1 LAGELLMIND
11 GTVKWEIRKITEAE
25 ISRNS
30 SLLNG
35 KTVEEIENDFEND
48 FLKNIK
54 VNGVMVVIGNFTASR
69 QGTSETLYGQ
79 IPLPVDYI
87 RSQCKYWTPV
97 IAYDSGNSNPREIN
111 WTSINQ
117 TDGSVSLY
125 SKRSA
130 SNNVTMNYLL
140 FAVK

>member
-1 LAGELLMIND
+1 MIND

-54 VNGVMVVIGNFTASR
+54 VTGVMVVIGNFTASR

>member
-1 LAGELLMIND
+1 MIND

-54 VNGVMVVIGNFTASR
+54 VNGVMVVIVIFTASR
-69 QGTSETLYGQ
+69 QGTSETLYGK

>member
-1 LAGELLMIND
+1 MIND

-130 SNNVTMNYLL
+130 SNNVTMNYLICSTKK
-140 FAVK
+140 VYKWR

>member
-1 LAGELLMIND
+1 MIND
-11 GTVKWEIRKITEAE
+11 GTVTWEIRKITEAE

>member
-1 LAGELLMIND
+1 MIND

-97 IAYDSGNSNPREIN
+97 IAYDSGISNPREIN

>member
-1 LAGELLMIND
+1 MIND

-87 RSQCKYWTPV
+87 RSQCKYWTPA

>member
-1 LAGELLMIND
+1 MAGELLMIND

-97 IAYDSGNSNPREIN
+97 IAYDSGN
-111 WTSINQ
+111 
-117 TDGSVSLY
+117 
-125 SKRSA
+125 
-130 SNNVTMNYLL
+130 
-140 FAVK
+140 

>member
-1 LAGELLMIND
+1 MIND

-79 IPLPVDYI
+79 IPLLVDYI

>member
-1 LAGELLMIND
+1 MIND
-11 GTVKWEIRKITEAE
+11 GTVIWEIRKITEAE

>member
-1 LAGELLMIND
+1 MIND

>member
-1 LAGELLMIND
+1 MIND

-54 VNGVMVVIGNFTASR
+54 VNGVMAVIGNFTASR

>member
-1 LAGELLMIND
+1 MIND

-35 KTVEEIENDFEND
+35 KTVEEIEND

-97 IAYDSGNSNPREIN
+97 IAYDSGNSTPREIN

>member
-1 LAGELLMIND
+1 MIND
-11 GTVKWEIRKITEAE
+11 GTVKWEIRKITEVE

>member
-1 LAGELLMIND
+1 MIND

-117 TDGSVSLY
+117 TDGLVSLY

>member
-1 LAGELLMIND
+1 MS
-11 GTVKWEIRKITEAE
+11 ITESQNLSIHQLCEA
-25 ISRNS
+25 ID
-30 SLLNG
+30 LLD
-35 KTVEEIENDFEND
+35 TCMDDYLYVYDFEND

>member
-1 LAGELLMIND
+1 MIND

-54 VNGVMVVIGNFTASR
+54 ENGVMVVIGNFTASR

>member
-1 LAGELLMIND
+1 MIND

-111 WTSINQ
+111 WTSITQ

>member
-1 LAGELLMIND
+1 MIND

-69 QGTSETLYGQ
+69 QGTSETHYGQ

>member
-1 LAGELLMIND
+1 MIND

-79 IPLPVDYI
+79 IPLQVDYI

>member
-1 LAGELLMIND
+1 MIND
-11 GTVKWEIRKITEAE
+11 GTVKWETRKITEAE

>member
-1 LAGELLMIND
+1 MIND

-69 QGTSETLYGQ
+69 QGTSETLFGQ

>member
-1 LAGELLMIND
+1 MIND

-87 RSQCKYWTPV
+87 RSQCKYRTPV

>member
-1 LAGELLMIND
+1 MIND

-48 FLKNIK
+48 SLKNIK

-130 SNNVTMNYLL
+130 SNIINW
-140 FAVK
+140 

>member
-1 LAGELLMIND
+1 MIND
-11 GTVKWEIRKITEAE
+11 GTVKWEIRKITEVE

-69 QGTSETLYGQ
+69 QGTFETLYGQ

>member
-1 LAGELLMIND
+1 MIND

-69 QGTSETLYGQ
+69 QGTSETLCGQ

>member
-1 LAGELLMIND
+1 MIND

-117 TDGSVSLY
+117 TDGAVSLY

>member
-1 LAGELLMIND
+1 MAGELLMIND

-35 KTVEEIENDFEND
+35 KTVEEIEDDFEND

>member
-1 LAGELLMIND
+1 MIND

-54 VNGVMVVIGNFTASR
+54 VNGVMVVIGNFKASR

>member
-1 LAGELLMIND
+1 MIND

-117 TDGSVSLY
+117 TCLLYTSPSPRDRSVSRMP
-125 SKRSA
+125 SSA
-130 SNNVTMNYLL
+130 
-140 FAVK
+140 

>member
-1 LAGELLMIND
+1 MIND

-54 VNGVMVVIGNFTASR
+54 VNGVMVVIGNFT
-69 QGTSETLYGQ
+69 
-79 IPLPVDYI
+79 DY
-87 RSQCKYWTPV
+87 YWRC
-97 IAYDSGNSNPREIN
+97 SNISFGGGP
-111 WTSINQ
+111 
-117 TDGSVSLY
+117 
-125 SKRSA
+125 
-130 SNNVTMNYLL
+130 
-140 FAVK
+140 

>member
-1 LAGELLMIND
+1 MIND

-30 SLLNG
+30 SLLKG
-35 KTVEEIENDFEND
+35 KTVEEIEKDFEND
-48 FLKNIK
+48 FMKNIK

>member
-1 LAGELLMIND
+1 MAGELLMIND

>member
-1 LAGELLMIND
+1 MIND

-130 SNNVTMNYLL
+130 SNNVTMNSIICSTKKVY
-140 FAVK
+140 KWR

>member
-1 LAGELLMIND
+1 MIND

-117 TDGSVSLY
+117 QTVQ
-125 SKRSA
+125 
-130 SNNVTMNYLL
+130 
-140 FAVK
+140 

>member
-1 LAGELLMIND
+1 MIND

-79 IPLPVDYI
+79 MPLPVDYI

>member
-1 LAGELLMIND
+1 MIND

-79 IPLPVDYI
+79 LPLPVDYI

>member
-1 LAGELLMIND
+1 MIND

-117 TDGSVSLY
+117 TDGSGSLY

>member
-1 LAGELLMIND
+1 MAGELLMIND

-117 TDGSVSLY
+117 IDGSVSLY